1 MHYFV
6 SALPVIA
13 FLFIRRIIL
22 VNYSA
27 VDELVCSTEILKALY
42 ADDKK
47 INWRF
52 SYVFSEENQRQ

>member
-42 ADDKK
+42 DDKK

>member
-42 ADDKK
+42 DDRK

-52 SYVFSEENQRQ
+52 SYVFSEEN